1 MSKMLKRASSVLLG
15 VFFVCVAASVAA
27 DGARKTHEVTA
38 IVVALDLEAK
48 TITINGDD
56 GQKHTALLTGA
67 AVEAARKF
75 KSGDRV
81 TLTCQDNE
89 KGEHE
94 SVIAIRPSEG

>member
-1 MSKMLKRASSVLLG
+1 MKRISIVLLG
-15 VFFVCVAASVAA
+15 VFFLCVAASLAA

-38 IVVALDLEAK
+38 IVVALDPDAK
-48 TITINGDD
+48 TITISGDD
-56 GQKHTALLTGA
+56 GQKHTAPLTGA
-67 AVEAARKF
+67 AVASAGKF
-75 KSGDRV
+75 KPGDKV